1 MFCLCYPDEPTLQL
15 TKCLRRS
22 EDDIL
27 IEGNFSL
34 PSQNPETEEQ
44 DRGSNLNNQSSI
56 PPHPVTGSGGR
67 IQMKS
72 FPQSYVNNVKCKH
85 RI

>member
-27 IEGNFSL
+27 IEENFSL
-34 PSQNPETEEQ
+34 ASQNPETEEQ
-44 DRGSNLNNQSSI
+44 DGGSNLNNQSS
-56 PPHPVTGSGGR
+56 GSGGR